1 VVALALVLAGCSTA
15 PAGTP
20 ATRRPAPTPSTST
33 ALPSAT
39 PVASSP
45 IQIVTAL
52 AQQFAD
58 QTASGAWDAQWDEL
72 APEAQALWPSQ
83 SDRTTMLTA
92 KFSDAPIASIS
103 LGPATAGVTWFD
115 PESPAVSVPG
125 TWRFPVRVSFANP
138 ASLSPPG
145 VAALFSMTQIS
156 VEYDAATGAAAVVGE
171 GPASMDA
178 PVIVP
183 ASVTSRQVDV
193 PIFMYHLVENQVPQ
207 ESAYGGNTYGWQIDV
222 GLTTLT
228 SQFQAQM
235 AYAHSIGATSISLA
249 HLADALLYGLPPP
262 PHSFVVT
269 FDDGRLSQ
277 WTNAVPILRQYGFT
291 AVFFPCTALVGGVYG
306 PQQYVTA
313 AELRDLANT
322 GFSFGDHTLKDNVP
336 LWAGDVTSQQLQVVT
351 DQSKT
356 TLESLIGGQPIQFI
370 AYSGV
375 WPGPNQFSDSTLEQP
390 LFTALQGYGYAGG
403 LQDLV
408 NDSAADYSTALWQ
421 LPRVRVGLGIS
432 TSSWETW
439 VEDAA

>member
-1 VVALALVLAGCSTA
+1 MVAMALVLAGCSA
-15 PAGTP
+15 VPVATP
-20 ATRRPAPTPSTST
+20 ATHRPSPTSSPSTPLPTATPTPS
-33 ALPSAT
+33 AT
-39 PVASSP
+39 QS
-45 IQIVTAL
+45 VTAL

-58 QTASGAWDAQWDEL
+58 QTASGSWDAQWEEL

-83 SDRTTMLTA
+83 SDRTAMLQA
-92 KFSDAPIASIS
+92 KFSGAPIASIS
-103 LGPATAGVTWFD
+103 LGPPTAGVTWYD
-115 PESPAVSVPG
+115 PESPAVSVLD

-138 ASLSPPG
+138 ASLSPPE

-156 VEYDAATGAAAVVGE
+156 VEYDSATGAAWVVGE

-193 PIFMYHLVENQVPQ
+193 PIFMYHLVENQEPQ
-207 ESAYGGNTYGWQIDV
+207 ESAYGGNTYGWKIDV

-235 AYAHSIGATSISLA
+235 AYAHSIGATSISLP
-249 HLADALLYGLPPP
+249 HLADALLYGLPLPA
-262 PHSFVVT
+262 HSFVVT

-313 AELRDLANT
+313 AELRDLADT
-322 GFSFGDHTLKDNVP
+322 GFSFGDHTLKDNAA
-336 LWAGDVTSQQLQVVT
+336 LWTGDATGRQLETVTN
-351 DQSKT
+351 QSKT

-370 AYSGV
+370 AYTGV
-375 WPGPNQFSDSTLEQP
+375 WPGSTQFSDSAREQP
-390 LFTALQGYGYAGG
+390 LFTTLQGYGYVGG

-408 NDSAADYSTALWQ
+408 NDSADDYSTALWQ
-421 LPRVRVGLGIS
+421 LPRVRMGLGIS
-432 TSSWETW
+432 ASSWDTW

>member
-1 VVALALVLAGCSTA
+1 VVALALVLAGCSGA
-15 PAGTP
+15 PAATS
-20 ATRRPAPTPSTST
+20 ATRPPSPTPSTAT
-33 ALPSAT
+33 APPSAT
-39 PVASSP
+39 PTPTSST
-45 IQIVTAL
+45 QIVSVL
-52 AQQFAD
+52 AQEFAD

-83 SDRTTMLTA
+83 SDRTAMLQA
-92 KFSDAPIASIS
+92 KFSGAPIASIS
-103 LGPATAGVTWFD
+103 LGPPTAGVTWYD
-115 PESPAVSVPG
+115 PESPAVSVLD

-138 ASLSPPG
+138 ASLSPTG

-156 VEYDAATGAAAVVGE
+156 VEYDAATGAASVVGE

-178 PVIVP
+178 PVVVP
-183 ASVTSRQVDV
+183 ASVTARQVDV

-207 ESAYGGNTYGWQIDV
+207 ESAYGGNTRGWQLDV

-235 AYAHSIGATSISLA
+235 AYAHSIDATSISLP
-249 HLADALLYGLPPP
+249 HLADALLYGLPLP

-313 AELRDLANT
+313 AELRELAGT
-322 GFSFGDHTLKDNVP
+322 GFSFGDHTLKDNVA
-336 LWAGDVTSQQLQVVT
+336 LWAGEATTGQLEIVT

-356 TLESLIGGQPIQFI
+356 TLESLVGGQPIQFI

-375 WPGPNQFSDSTLEQP
+375 WPGPTQFSDSATEQP
-390 LFTALQGYGYAGG
+390 LFSTLQGYGYVGG

-408 NDSAADYSTALWQ
+408 NDSADDDSTALWQ

-432 TSSWETW
+432 TSSWGRW
-439 VEDAA
+439 VQHAA

>member
-1 VVALALVLAGCSTA
+1 MLTLALVLAGCSA
-15 PAGTP
+15 VPVATP
-20 ATRRPAPTPSTST
+20 ATHRPSPTSSPSTPLPT
-33 ALPSAT
+33 ATPTPSAT
-39 PVASSP
+39 PS
-45 IQIVTAL
+45 VTAL

-58 QTASGAWDAQWDEL
+58 QTASESWDAQWEEL

-83 SDRTTMLTA
+83 SDRTAMLQA
-92 KFSDAPIASIS
+92 KFSGAPIASIS
-103 LGPATAGVTWFD
+103 LGPPTAGVTWYD
-115 PESPAVSVPG
+115 PESPAVSVLD

-138 ASLSPPG
+138 ASLSPPE

-156 VEYDAATGAAAVVGE
+156 VEYDSATGAAWVVGE

-193 PIFMYHLVENQVPQ
+193 PIFMYHLVENQEPQ
-207 ESAYGGNTYGWQIDV
+207 ESAYGGNTYGWKIDV

-235 AYAHSIGATSISLA
+235 AYAHSIGATSISLP
-249 HLADALLYGLPPP
+249 HLADALLYGLPLPA
-262 PHSFVVT
+262 HSFVVT

-306 PQQYVTA
+306 PQQYVSA
-313 AELRDLANT
+313 AELRDLADT
-322 GFSFGDHTLKDNVP
+322 GFSFGDHTLKDNVA
-336 LWAGDVTSQQLQVVT
+336 LWTGDATGQQLETVT
-351 DQSKT
+351 NQSKT
-356 TLESLIGGQPIQFI
+356 TLESLIGAQPIQFI
-370 AYSGV
+370 AYTGV
-375 WPGPNQFSDSTLEQP
+375 WPGSTQFSDSAREQP
-390 LFTALQGYGYAGG
+390 LFTTLQGYGYVGG

-408 NDSAADYSTALWQ
+408 NDSADDYSTALWQ

-432 TSSWETW
+432 ASSWDTW
-439 VEDAA
+439 VEDAD

>member
-1 VVALALVLAGCSTA
+1 MALVLAGCSAA
-15 PAGTP
+15 PA
-20 ATRRPAPTPSTST
+20 ATPSTHRPSPTSAPSISQPSST
-33 ALPSAT
+33 PAA
-39 PVASSP
+39 ASP
-45 IQIVTAL
+45 TQMVTAL
-52 AQQFAD
+52 AQLFAA
-58 QTASGAWDAQWDEL
+58 QTTSGAWDAQWDEL

-83 SDRTTMLTA
+83 SDRTAMLQA
-92 KFSDAPIASIS
+92 KFAGAPIASIS
-103 LGPATAGVTWFD
+103 LGPPTADVTWYD
-115 PESPAVSVPG
+115 PESPAVSVPD

-156 VEYDAATGAAAVVGE
+156 VEYDAAIGAASVVGE

-183 ASVTSRQVDV
+183 ASVTSRQLDV
-193 PIFMYHLVENQVPQ
+193 PIFMYHLVENQVPPK
-207 ESAYGGNTYGWQIDV
+207 SAYGGNTKGWLIDE

-235 AYAHSIGATSISLA
+235 AYASSIGATSISLQ
-249 HLADALLYGLPPP
+249 HLADALLYGLLLP
-262 PHSFVVT
+262 PHSFVIT

-277 WTNAVPILRQYGFT
+277 WTNAAPILRQYGFT

-313 AELRDLANT
+313 ADLRDLAST
-322 GFSFGDHTLKDNVP
+322 GFSFGDHTLKDNVA
-336 LWAGDVTSQQLQVVT
+336 LWAGDATTQQLEAVT

-375 WPGPNQFSDSTLEQP
+375 WPGPTQFSDSSLEQP
-390 LFTALQGYGYAGG
+390 LFTTLQGYGYVGG
-403 LQDLV
+403 VQDLV
-408 NDSAADYSTALWQ
+408 KDSADDVSTALWQ

-432 TSSWETW
+432 TSSWGTW

>member
-1 VVALALVLAGCSTA
+1 MVAIALVLAGCSAA
-15 PAGTP
+15 PAGT
-20 ATRRPAPTPSTST
+20 ASTRRAAPIPSTGT
-33 ALPSAT
+33 AQPSAT
-39 PVASSP
+39 RAAASAT
-45 IQIVTAL
+45 QIVTAL

-58 QTASGAWDAQWDEL
+58 QTASGAWDAQWAEL
-72 APEAQALWPSQ
+72 APAAQALWPSQ
-83 SDRTTMLTA
+83 SDRTAMLQA
-92 KFSDAPIASIS
+92 KFSDATISSIT
-103 LGPATAGVTWFD
+103 LGLPTAGVTWYD
-115 PESPAVSVPG
+115 PESPAVSMPD

-156 VEYDAATGAAAVVGE
+156 VEYDAATGAASVVGE

-183 ASVTSRQVDV
+183 ASVTPRQLDV
-193 PIFMYHLVENQVPQ
+193 PIFMYHLVENQEP
-207 ESAYGGNTYGWQIDV
+207 EKSAYGGNTNGWAIDV

-235 AYAHSIGATSISLA
+235 AYASSIGATSISLQ
-249 HLADALLYGLPPP
+249 HLADALLYGLPLP
-262 PHSFVVT
+262 PHSFVIT

-277 WTNAVPILRQYGFT
+277 WTNAAPILHQYGFT

-313 AELRDLANT
+313 ADLRDLASS
-322 GFSFGDHTLKDNVP
+322 GFSFGDHTLKDNVA
-336 LWAGDVTSQQLQVVT
+336 LWAGDATTQQLEVVT

-375 WPGPNQFSDSTLEQP
+375 WPGPTQFSDSSREQP
-390 LFTALQGYGYAGG
+390 LFTTLEGYGYVGG
-403 LQDLV
+403 VQDLV
-408 NDSAADYSTALWQ
+408 NDSADDDSTALWQ
-421 LPRVRVGLGIS
+421 LPRVRVGLGTS
-432 TSSWETW
+432 TSSWGTW

>member
-1 VVALALVLAGCSTA
+1 MALVLAGCSA
-15 PAGTP
+15 GPAATP
-20 ATRRPAPTPSTST
+20 ATHRPEPTPSPST
-33 ALPSAT
+33 PQPSAT
-39 PVASSP
+39 PAATSAT
-45 IQIVTAL
+45 QIVTAL

-58 QTASGAWDAQWDEL
+58 QTASGAWDAQWAEL
-72 APEAQALWPSQ
+72 APAAQALWPSQ
-83 SDRTTMLTA
+83 TDRTAMLKA
-92 KFSDAPIASIS
+92 KFSAAPISSIS
-103 LGPATAGVTWFD
+103 MGASTSGVTWYD
-115 PESPAVSVPG
+115 PESPAVSVPD

-138 ASLSPPG
+138 DSLSPPS

-156 VEYDAATGAAAVVGE
+156 VEYDAATGAASVAGE

-193 PIFMYHLVENQVPQ
+193 PIFMYHLVENEVPQ

-228 SQFQAQM
+228 SQFQAEM
-235 AYAHSIGATSISLA
+235 AYANSIGATSISLQ
-249 HLADALLYGLPPP
+249 HLSDALLYGLPLP

-269 FDDGRLSQ
+269 FDDARLSQ

-313 AELRDLANT
+313 ADLRVLAET
-322 GFSFGDHTLKDNVP
+322 GFSFGDHTLKDNVA
-336 LWAGDVTSQQLQVVT
+336 LWAGQATAQQLEQVT

-370 AYSGV
+370 AYTGV
-375 WPGPNQFSDSTLEQP
+375 WPGPTQFSDSALEQP
-390 LFTALQGYGYAGG
+390 LFTTLQGYGYVGG

-408 NDSAADYSTALWQ
+408 NDSAQNYSTALWQ

-432 TSSWETW
+432 TANWGTW
-439 VEDAA
+439 VEGAA

>member
-1 VVALALVLAGCSTA
+1 MALALVLGGCSAA
-15 PAGTP
+15 PAATP
-20 ATRRPAPTPSTST
+20 ATHRLVPAT
-33 ALPSAT
+33 ASAT
-39 PVASSP
+39 PQPITTPAAASP
-45 IQIVTAL
+45 VQIVTTL

-58 QTASGAWDAQWDEL
+58 QTASGAWDAQWNEL

-83 SDRTTMLTA
+83 SARTAMLQA
-92 KFSDAPIASIS
+92 KFSGAPIASIS
-103 LGPATAGVTWFD
+103 LGPPTAGVTWYD
-115 PESPAVSVPG
+115 PESPAVSVAG

-156 VEYDAATGAAAVVGE
+156 VEYDSATGATWVVGE

-183 ASVTSRQVDV
+183 TSVASRQVDV
-193 PIFMYHLVENQVPQ
+193 PIFMYHLVENQEPQ
-207 ESAYGGNTYGWQIDV
+207 ESAYGGNTYGWKIDV

-235 AYAHSIGATSISLA
+235 AYAHSIGATSISLP
-249 HLADALLYGLPPP
+249 HLADALLYGLPLPA
-262 PHSFVVT
+262 HSFVVT

-322 GFSFGDHTLKDNVP
+322 GFSFGDHTLKDNVA
-336 LWAGDVTSQQLQVVT
+336 LWTGDATSQQLDTVT
-351 DQSKT
+351 NQSKT

-375 WPGPNQFSDSTLEQP
+375 WPGPNQFSDSALEQP
-390 LFTALQGYGYAGG
+390 LFTTLQGYGYVGG

-408 NDSAADYSTALWQ
+408 NDSAAGDSTALWQ

-432 TSSWETW
+432 TSSWALW
-439 VEDAA
+439 VEDAT

>member
-1 VVALALVLAGCSTA
+1 MVAMALVLAGCSA
-15 PAGTP
+15 VPVATP
-20 ATRRPAPTPSTST
+20 ATHRPSPTSSPSTPLPTATPTPS
-33 ALPSAT
+33 AT
-39 PVASSP
+39 QS
-45 IQIVTAL
+45 VTAL

-58 QTASGAWDAQWDEL
+58 QTASGSWDAQWEEL

-83 SDRTTMLTA
+83 SDRTAMLQA
-92 KFSDAPIASIS
+92 KFSGAPIASIS
-103 LGPATAGVTWFD
+103 LGPPTAGVTWYD
-115 PESPAVSVPG
+115 PESPAVSVLD

-138 ASLSPPG
+138 ASLSPPE

-156 VEYDAATGAAAVVGE
+156 VEYDSATGAAWVVGE

-193 PIFMYHLVENQVPQ
+193 PIFMYHLVENQEPQ
-207 ESAYGGNTYGWQIDV
+207 ESAYGGNTYGWKIDV

-235 AYAHSIGATSISLA
+235 AYAHSIGATSISLP
-249 HLADALLYGLPPP
+249 HLADALLYGLPLPA
-262 PHSFVVT
+262 HSFVVT

-313 AELRDLANT
+313 AELRDLADT
-322 GFSFGDHTLKDNVP
+322 GFSFGDHTLKDNVA
-336 LWAGDVTSQQLQVVT
+336 LWTGDATGQQLETVT
-351 DQSKT
+351 NQSKT
-356 TLESLIGGQPIQFI
+356 TLESLIGAQPIQFI
-370 AYSGV
+370 AYTGV
-375 WPGPNQFSDSTLEQP
+375 WPGSTQFSDSAREQP
-390 LFTALQGYGYAGG
+390 LFTTLQGYGYVGG

-408 NDSAADYSTALWQ
+408 NDSADDYSTALWQ

-432 TSSWETW
+432 ASSWDTW
-439 VEDAA
+439 VEDAD

>member
-1 VVALALVLAGCSTA
+1 MLTLALVLAGCSA
-15 PAGTP
+15 VPVATP
-20 ATRRPAPTPSTST
+20 ATHRPSPTSSPSTPLPTATPTPS
-33 ALPSAT
+33 AT
-39 PVASSP
+39 QS
-45 IQIVTAL
+45 VTAL

-58 QTASGAWDAQWDEL
+58 QTASGSWDAQWEEL

-83 SDRTTMLTA
+83 SDRTAMLQA
-92 KFSDAPIASIS
+92 KFSGAPIASIS
-103 LGPATAGVTWFD
+103 LGPPTAGVTWYD
-115 PESPAVSVPG
+115 PESPAVSVLD

-138 ASLSPPG
+138 ASLSPPE

-156 VEYDAATGAAAVVGE
+156 VEYDSATGAAWVVGE

-193 PIFMYHLVENQVPQ
+193 PIFMYHLVENQEPQ
-207 ESAYGGNTYGWQIDV
+207 ESAYGGNTYGWKIDV

-235 AYAHSIGATSISLA
+235 AYAHSIGATSISLP
-249 HLADALLYGLPPP
+249 HLADALLYGLPLPA
-262 PHSFVVT
+262 HSFVVT

-313 AELRDLANT
+313 AELRDLADT
-322 GFSFGDHTLKDNVP
+322 GFSFGDHTLKDNVA
-336 LWAGDVTSQQLQVVT
+336 LWTGDATGQQLETVT
-351 DQSKT
+351 NQSKT
-356 TLESLIGGQPIQFI
+356 TLESLIGAQPIQFI
-370 AYSGV
+370 AYTGV
-375 WPGPNQFSDSTLEQP
+375 WPGSTQFSDSAREQP
-390 LFTALQGYGYAGG
+390 LFTTLQGYGYVGG

-408 NDSAADYSTALWQ
+408 NDSADDYSTALWQ

-432 TSSWETW
+432 ASSWDTW
-439 VEDAA
+439 VEDAD

>member
-1 VVALALVLAGCSTA
+1 VVALALVFAGCSTA

-33 ALPSAT
+33 ALPNAT

-45 IQIVTAL
+45 TQMVTAL

-58 QTASGAWDAQWDEL
+58 QTASAAWDAQWDEL

-83 SDRTTMLTA
+83 SDRTAMLTA

-145 VAALFSMTQIS
+145 VAALLSMTQIS
-156 VEYDAATGAAAVVGE
+156 VAYDAATGAASVVGE

-249 HLADALLYGLPPP
+249 HLADALLYGLPLP

-291 AVFFPCTALVGGVYG
+291 AVFFPCTALVGGIYG

-313 AELRDLANT
+313 AELRDLATT

-336 LWAGDVTSQQLQVVT
+336 LWAGDATAQQLEAVT

-390 LFTALQGYGYAGG
+390 LFTTLQEYGYAGG

-408 NDSAADYSTALWQ
+408 NDSADDYSTALWQ

>member
-1 VVALALVLAGCSTA
+1 MALALVLVGCSAA
-15 PAGTP
+15 PAT
-20 ATRRPAPTPSTST
+20 TPSTHRPAT
-33 ALPSAT
+33 ATTSAT
-39 PVASSP
+39 PQPTTTPAAPSP
-45 IQIVTAL
+45 AQVVTAL

-58 QTASGAWDAQWDEL
+58 QTASGAWDAQWNEM

-83 SDRTTMLTA
+83 GDRTAMLQA
-92 KFSDAPIASIS
+92 KFSGAPIASVS
-103 LGPATAGVTWFD
+103 LGPPTAGVTWYD
-115 PESPAVSVPG
+115 PESPAVSVSD
-125 TWRFPVRVSFANP
+125 TWRFPVRVSFSSP

-145 VAALFSMTQIS
+145 VAALYSMTQIS
-156 VEYDAATGAAAVVGE
+156 VEYDLTTGTAWVVGE

-178 PVIVP
+178 PVLVP
-183 ASVTSRQVDV
+183 ASVASRQVDV
-193 PIFMYHLVENQVPQ
+193 PIFMYHLVENQEPQ
-207 ESAYGGNTYGWQIDV
+207 ESAYGGNTYGWRIDV

-235 AYAHSIGATSISLA
+235 AYAHSIGATSISLP
-249 HLADALLYGLPPP
+249 HLADALLYGLPLPA
-262 PHSFVVT
+262 HSFVVT

-313 AELRDLANT
+313 AELRDLSDT
-322 GFSFGDHTLKDNVP
+322 GFSFGDHTLKDNVA
-336 LWAGDVTSQQLQVVT
+336 LWAGDATAQQLEQVT

-375 WPGPNQFSDSTLEQP
+375 WPGSTQFSDSAREQP
-390 LFTALQGYGYAGG
+390 RFTTLHGYGYVGG

-408 NDSAADYSTALWQ
+408 NDSADDYSTALWQ

-432 TSSWETW
+432 ISSWDAW
-439 VEDAA
+439 VANAV